1 MDRLNKT
8 DRSVIRRLL
17 QLRYNQFFWP
27 LTREERAELNNLRAQ
42 RSEIVQRRGMLMVER
57 EEMRASRA
65 LFGVR

>member
-1 MDRLNKT
+1 MDRLNRT

-27 LTREERAELNNLRAQ
+27 LTREEREELNNLRAQ

-65 LFGVR
+65 FTGVK